1 MVHVYFRRMEV
12 WFWRGRILTSIFCT
26 NRLCLN
32 SSSFWLVA
40 TGNCQPTEHS
50 WSTYQGTDAFPQNH
64 KLKIQGCNLAPKV
77 LWKNGLFYRLW
88 VAGILLQSMRRGI
101 SLHMKKVD
109 KMLNDFSFPATILEV
124 SCCQP
129 RERSNRSCPHCSIVN
144 VNLTSK
150 KPIGKPQHK
159 SSPPQWKNRIFLTE
173 VQFSVR
179 LGVQVIC

>member
-1 MVHVYFRRMEV
+1 MVYAYFRRMEV

-64 KLKIQGCNLAPKV
+64 KLKIQGCTFLAPKV
-77 LWKNGLFYRLW
+77 LWKNWLFYRLW
-88 VAGILLQSMRRGI
+88 VAGILLQSIRRG
-101 SLHMKKVD
+101 KKPAHEKSWQNVEW
-109 KMLNDFSFPATILEV
+109 LFFFPATILEV

-129 RERSNRSCPHCSIVN
+129 RERSNRSCPLCSIVN
-144 VNLTSK
+144 VNHTSK

-159 SSPPQWKNRIFLTE
+159 SPTSME
-173 VQFSVR
+173 E
-179 LGVQVIC
+179 